1 MSKKI
6 SLGAAVTFMI
16 ITAAVTFCIAMVF
29 SMNNF
34 NEKVHNV
41 KEREAMYEKIAE
53 VDRIVRQ
60 NYSGDIDETALNDAL
75 AKSYIEGVGDQY
87 GTYLSAKE
95 YKALKESLEGK
106 RVDVGAVFE
115 ISNGYLR
122 VTEVYADSP
131 ALSAGLKVGDVVVK
145 IDDTD
150 LTINNIEEAAELIKG
165 DAGTTV
171 TLVVRRDNT
180 DEPLEM
186 TRRNVEIPT
195 VESRLIGD
203 KGYIRITTFNDVTPD
218 QFDRALNNMLNGGA
232 KSLIF
237 DVRDNGGGTID
248 AAAKILDRLLPE
260 GPIVSAVYKDGRTE
274 VLATSDRIYVDSTPM
289 VVLTN
294 EKTASAAELF
304 AQALKDYNMAKVVG
318 TTTFGKGKMQ
328 QLFTLNDGSALNLT
342 VADFLPPT
350 SGSFDGVGVKPDYEV
365 ALKLEQGQSFTD
377 IEEGE
382 DGQLIR
388 AIAILE
394 SMTQNDANGAITPPV
409 TDRDDSSQS
418 GGQTQSDSVSSS
430 SSSSGSDD
438 AAA

>member
-6 SLGAAVTFMI
+6 SLGAAITFMI

-60 NYSGDIDETALNDAL
+60 NYSGDIDETQLTDAL
-75 AKSYIEGVGDQY
+75 AKSYIEGVGDKY

-115 ISNGYLR
+115 INNGYLR
-122 VTEVYADSP
+122 VTQVYDDSP
-131 ALSAGLKVGDVVVK
+131 AQSAGLKVGDIVVK

-150 LTINNIEEAAELIKG
+150 LTMNNISDAAELIKG

-186 TRRNVEIPT
+186 TRRSVEIPT

-218 QFDRALNNMLNGGA
+218 QFDRALNSMLNGGA

-248 AAAKILDRLLPE
+248 AAAKMLDRLLPE
-260 GPIVSAVYKDGRTE
+260 GPIVSAVYKNGKTE
-274 VLATSDRIYVDSTPM
+274 VLATSDRISIDSVPM

-304 AQALKDYNMAKVVG
+304 AQALKDYSVAKVVG

-328 QLFTLNDGSALNLT
+328 QLFTLNDGSAINLT
-342 VADFLPPT
+342 VADFLPPV

-377 IEEGE
+377 LEEGE
-382 DGQLIR
+382 DSQLIR
-388 AIAILE
+388 AIALLE
-394 SMTQNDANGAITPPV
+394 SMAQNQGIDEIIPPATQQ
-409 TDRDDSSQS
+409 DDSSSQS
-418 GGQTQSDSVSSS
+418 ESSS
-430 SSSSGSDD
+430 ESSSQSESSSEDQ
-438 AAA
+438 AA